1 MNALFSRF
9 VVIDLQQCLF
19 SNTLKASIG
28 TGSRNSLSVLIEN
41 YTIQLKSI
49 YYKTNIC
56 GKNVP
61 YVGIVIIVDV
71 GLIRFAQWFSNKRL
85 FQTTM
90 IKIKG

>member
-1 MNALFSRF
+1 MSRLFL
-9 VVIDLQQCLF
+9 IDLLF
-19 SNTLKASIG
+19 PNTLKAV
-28 TGSRNSLSVLIEN
+28 RWKVIEKD
-41 YTIQLKSI
+41 TMQLKSI
-49 YYKTNIC
+49 YYKTNIY

-71 GLIRFAQWFSNKRL
+71 GLIRFTQWFTNKRL

>member
-1 MNALFSRF
+1 MTQYN
-9 VVIDLQQCLF
+9 
-19 SNTLKASIG
+19 LKVFI
-28 TGSRNSLSVLIEN
+28 IKQIFME
-41 YTIQLKSI
+41 
-49 YYKTNIC
+49 
-56 GKNVP
+56 KNVP

>member
-1 MNALFSRF
+1 MHYYQDFFLLIYYFQILVRWK
-9 VVIDLQQCLF
+9 V
-19 SNTLKASIG
+19 
-28 TGSRNSLSVLIEN
+28 IEN
-41 YTIQLKSI
+41 DTIQLKSI
-49 YYKTNIC
+49 YYKTNIY

-71 GLIRFAQWFSNKRL
+71 GLIRFAQWFTNKRL